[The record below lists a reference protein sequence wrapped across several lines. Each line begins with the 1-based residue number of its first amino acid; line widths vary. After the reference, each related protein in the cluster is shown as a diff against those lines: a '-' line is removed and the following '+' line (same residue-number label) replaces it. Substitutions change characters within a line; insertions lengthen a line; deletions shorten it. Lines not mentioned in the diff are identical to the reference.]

1 MAAREDAVEA
11 TLKDVRAAVAGGLD
25 RAALDKVKGALLGLA
40 AQTDLWGAEDYPEP
54 DEQARQARYMIAQDD
69 TEGLTLYLNVMLP
82 GKKIPPHDHTT
93 WACVAAVSGVEY
105 NTLFERIDDGSVPGK
120 ASLKETAQVAIQP
133 GTGVALMPDD
143 IHQVEINGDDAI
155 RHLHMYG
162 RPLETLSGR
171 TTFDLET
178 GTCKPMSIGV
188 KTKR

>member
-1 MAAREDAVEA
+1 M
-11 TLKDVRAAVAGGLD
+11 
-25 RAALDKVKGALLGLA
+25 
-40 AQTDLWGAEDYPEP
+40 
-54 DEQARQARYMIAQDD
+54 
-69 TEGLTLYLNVMLP
+69 
-82 GKKIPPHDHTT
+82 
-93 WACVAAVSGVEY
+93 
-105 NTLFERIDDGSVPGK
+105 PGK
-120 ASLKETAQVAIQP
+120 ASLKETARVAIQP

-143 IHQVEINGDDAI
+143 IHQVEIIGDDTI

>member
-1 MAAREDAVEA
+1 MTAREDAVEA
-11 TLKDVRAAVAGGLD
+11 TLKDVRAADAGGLD
-25 RAALDKVKGALLGLA
+25 RAALDKVKGALVGLA

-69 TEGLTLYLNVMLP
+69 PDGLTLYLNVMLP

-105 NTLFERIDDGSVPGK
+105 NTLFERMDDGSMPGK
-120 ASLKETAQVAIQP
+120 ASLKETARVAIQP

-143 IHQVEINGDDAI
+143 IHQVEIIGDDTI